1 MNDFLTKYFEN
12 IVFNGNE
19 KAFDLTLPFC
29 FFNGDGYVTLHMQK
43 HDLGYYEVDD
53 KGATLLYLSNLD
65 VDVNDYK
72 DKIEIICQMFSVKIE
87 NDLFKGIVGYGT
99 NQTYKQL
106 HNFLQAISQLSTIKF
121 FD

>member
-12 IVFNGNE
+12 IVFDGNE
-19 KAFDLTLPFC
+19 KGFDLTLPFC
-29 FFNGDGYVTLHMQK
+29 FFNGEGNVTLRFQK

-65 VDVNDYK
+65 FDVNDYK

-87 NDLFKGIVGYGT
+87 NDLVKGIVGYGT

>member
-12 IVFNGNE
+12 IFYSGNDDD
-19 KAFDLTLPFC
+19 FDLTLPFR
-29 FFNGDGYVTLHMQK
+29 FFNAESNVTLHLKK
-43 HDLGYYEVDD
+43 HETGYYEVDD
-53 KGATLLYLSNLD
+53 KGATLQYLSNLD
-65 VDVNDYK
+65 VDVNDYN

-87 NDLFKGIVGYGT
+87 DDLVKGIVGYGT

-106 HNFLQAISQLSTIKF
+106 HNYLQAISQLSTIKF

>member
-1 MNDFLTKYFEN
+1 MNDFLTNYFEN

-19 KAFDLTLPFC
+19 NNFDLTLPFC
-29 FFNGDGYVTLHMQK
+29 FFNGEGNVTLHLKK
-43 HDLGYYEVDD
+43 HDVGYYEVDD
-53 KGATLLYLSNLD
+53 KGATLKYLSNLD
-65 VDVNDYK
+65 VNLSDYK
-72 DKIEIICQMFSVKIE
+72 DRIEIICQLYSIKIE
-87 NDLFKGIVGYGT
+87 NGLVKGIVGYGT